1 MTDWNYIQDKLPTI
15 SMETVNGGLSTTKVV
30 LLDDGTVTKANYYKT
45 GMNTGWNISNMENKV
60 IAWKDIV
67 KNDTE

>member
-1 MTDWNYIQDKLPTI
+1 MEWIYTTKQFPSL
-15 SMETVNGGLSTTKVV
+15 SMETSGGKMSTTKVV
-30 LLDDGTVTKANYYKT
+30 LLDNGTTMKANYFKIGNNYY
-45 GMNTGWNISNMENKV
+45 GWNIPNIENKV